1 MAVCEKPYFVD
12 GIPASCSTCD
22 VCRIK
27 RKRLW
32 ANRIM
37 LESYCHGDSSFVT
50 LTYDDKH
57 LPTNGTLVPKDAQ
70 DWLKRLRFAIAPRKI
85 RYYLVG
91 EYGGETWRPHYHA
104 AVYGL
109 SVMEQETV
117 RSTWQMGHVLLG
129 NLTPASASYI
139 AGYVT
144 KKMGKKATDVQLAGR
159 HPEFQRMSLKP
170 GIGAPA
176 MLDMSIAL
184 QSDSGLDWVLQNS
197 DVPHQFREARNMKSL
212 GRYLRQ
218 KLRKDMGYD
227 PKALSPFP
235 LQEYK
240 KEVLKLLKDNVS
252 FTPGETRHERRMK
265 IQKFFIDK
273 DTQVLRNIK
282 SRAQIFAQKKE
293 I

>member
-27 RKRLW
+27 RKREW

-37 LESYCHGDSSFVT
+37 LESYCHADSSFVT
-50 LTYDDKH
+50 LTYDEKH
-57 LPTNGTLVPKDAQ
+57 LPKNASLVPKDAQ

-104 AVYGL
+104 AVFGFAPVEKAIL
-109 SVMEQETV
+109 DDS
-117 RSTWQMGHVLLG
+117 WKMGFSSIG
-129 NLTPASASYI
+129 DLTPASASYI

-144 KKMGKKATDVQLAGR
+144 KKMGKKNDALLAGR
-159 HPEFQRMSLKP
+159 EPEFQRMSLKP

-197 DVPHQFREARNMKSL
+197 DVPHQFRESRNMKSL

-218 KLRKDMGYD
+218 RLRKDMGYD

-240 KEVLKLLKDNVS
+240 KEVLRMLKENVK
-252 FTPGETRHERRMK
+252 FTPGETREERRIK
-265 IQKFFIDK
+265 IQNYFVDK

-282 SRAQIFAQKKE
+282 SRSQLFAQKKE

>member
-1 MAVCEKPYFVD
+1 MAICEKPYFVD
-12 GIPASCSTCD
+12 GVPCACSTCD

-50 LTYDDKH
+50 LTYDDDH
-57 LPTNGTLVPKDAQ
+57 LPEKNSLVPKDAQ
-70 DWLKRLRFAIAPRKI
+70 DWLKRLRLALAPRKI

-104 AVYGL
+104 ALFGL
-109 SVMEQETV
+109 SAMEQSVVE
-117 RSTWQMGHVLLG
+117 STWSKGFVTLG
-129 NLTPASASYI
+129 TLTPASASYI

-144 KKMGKKATDVQLAGR
+144 KKLGKKMDAALAGR

-176 MLDMSIAL
+176 IYDMSIAL

-197 DVPHQFREARNMKSL
+197 DVPHQFRESRNMKSL

-218 KLRKDMGYD
+218 KLRKDMGYE
-227 PKALSPFP
+227 KKGLSPLP
-235 LQEYK
+235 LQAYK
-240 KEVLKLLKDNVS
+240 EEVRQLLKDNVT

-265 IQKFFIDK
+265 IQQFFIDK
-273 DTQVLRNIK
+273 DTQILRNVLARSK
-282 SRAQIFAQKKE
+282 IFAQKKE